1 MFKEKYISKF
11 IFVVPILFI
20 ILTSGIFT
28 FLHIKN
34 AEKNFQSDFIN
45 LKQNFLKEE
54 QLRLEPIVSS
64 INSYIKFKKAT
75 SINIVKNKIKLKV
88 DIAESLLSKHMNK
101 DLNKESLSQIK
112 TSLLSDL
119 NKINNKDTGRYFIY
133 DYSKKDNALL
143 SNTSSLSKEF
153 IFKYNELLRS
163 KKEGYIVNKEF
174 YEKNL
179 EIKELTKLTYIK
191 NFEQLKLTVSYSL
204 YLNDYEKITKKEV
217 LNRLNLMSIETYGNI
232 FTLDKNFRII
242 QNLRE
247 KMNNKKEFKY
257 IENDTDINELLWQYQ
272 KKSKADL
279 SNGKYEYIWKEIN
292 KNTYKLYV
300 FNYVDTWDWVI
311 TLSLDINN
319 ISTYLNNIKEQNELK
334 RKEII
339 KESTQIAAAFILIA
353 SILSY
358 FLSIKINQILTSY
371 QKRIESQKNALR
383 NINATLEVKV
393 VEKTN
398 QLEILNDKLKKK
410 FKDEVRKNRKKDQMV
425 YSQSKMAAMG
435 EMIGNIAHQWRQP
448 LSIISTIAS
457 GSVIKVDYKT
467 LKEDDLKKDLQKII
481 DTTKHLSSTID
492 DFRNFFIDNKE
503 VEKFDLVSLMEKN
516 INLIAASMQNNY
528 IKVITNFNSIE
539 IKAIKNELLQAVLN
553 ILNNARDSVLEQIE
567 GKRVIV
573 IDIFQ
578 EENQACIVIK
588 DSGGGIPKENLEKIF
603 QPYFTTK
610 EKSLGTGVGLYMTK
624 QILVN
629 HMNGK
634 ISVNNEE
641 FIIEDVIY
649 NGASFKISLPL
660 DNS

>member
-112 TSLLSDL
+112 ASLLSDL

-247 KMNNKKEFKY
+247 KTNNKKEFKY

-334 RKEII
+334 REEII

-553 ILNNARDSVLEQIE
+553 ILNNARDSVLEQME

>member
-28 FLHIKN
+28 FLHIQN
-34 AEKNFQSDFIN
+34 AEKNFQSNFIN

-75 SINIVKNKIKLKV
+75 SVNIVKNKIKLKV
-88 DIAESLLSKHMNK
+88 DIAESLLSKYMNK
-101 DLNKESLSQIK
+101 DLNNESLLQIK
-112 TSLLSDL
+112 TALLSDL
-119 NKINNKDTGRYFIY
+119 NKIQTSDTGRYFLN
-133 DYSKKDNALL
+133 DYSKKSNNLL
-143 SNTSSLSKEF
+143 SNTKSLSKEF
-153 IFKYNELLRS
+153 IFKYNELL
-163 KKEGYIVNKEF
+163 KTKNEGFIVNKEF

-179 EIKELTKLTYIK
+179 EIKELTKITYIK
-191 NFEQLKLTVSYSL
+191 NFEKLKLTVSYSL

-232 FTLDKNFRII
+232 FTLDKKFKII
-242 QNLRE
+242 QNLRDKKSIE
-247 KMNNKKEFKY
+247 KEFNQ
-257 IENDTDINELLWQYQ
+257 IEKDNNINELLWQYQ

-279 SNGKYEYIWKEIN
+279 SNGNYEYIWKELD
-292 KNTYKLYV
+292 KNSYKLYV
-300 FNYVDTWDWVI
+300 FNYVDTWDWII
-311 TLSLDINN
+311 TLSLDIND
-319 ISTYLNNIKEQNELK
+319 ISTFINNIKEKNEEK
-334 RKEII
+334 REEII
-339 KESTQIAAAFILIA
+339 EESIQVAAAFILVV

-358 FLSIKINQILTSY
+358 FLSIKINQILRAY
-371 QKRIESQKNALR
+371 QKRIESQKNALK

-393 VEKTN
+393 EEKTN

-410 FKDEVRKNRKKDQMV
+410 FKDEVRKNRKRDQML

-448 LSIISTIAS
+448 LSTISTLAS
-457 GSVIKVDYKT
+457 GSVIKVDYNT
-467 LKEDDLKKDLQKII
+467 LKEDDLKKDLNKII
-481 DTTKHLSSTID
+481 DTTKHLSNTID

-503 VEKFDLVSLMEKN
+503 FEKFDLVSLMEKN
-516 INLIAASMQNNY
+516 INLVNASMQNNY
-528 IKVITNFNSIE
+528 IKVITNFNKVE
-539 IKAIKNELLQAVLN
+539 IKAIKNELLQAILN
-553 ILNNARDSVLEQIE
+553 ILNNARDAVITQVE

-573 IDIFQ
+573 IDIYKQ
-578 EENQACIVIK
+578 NNQACIVIK
-588 DSGGGIPKENLEKIF
+588 DSGGGVSKENLEKIF

-610 EKSLGTGVGLYMTK
+610 EKSLGTGIGLYMTK
-624 QILVN
+624 QILVT

-641 FIIEDVIY
+641 FIIDDIIY

-660 DNS
+660 NNS

>member
-334 RKEII
+334 REEII

>member
-88 DIAESLLSKHMNK
+88 DIAESLLSKYKNK
-101 DLNKESLSQIK
+101 DLSTESLFQIK

-119 NKINNKDTGRYFIY
+119 NKIQTSDTGRYFLN
-133 DYSKKDNALL
+133 DYSKKQNSFLL
-143 SNTSSLSKEF
+143 ETNSLSKEF
-153 IFKYNELLRS
+153 IFKYNELL
-163 KKEGYIVNKEF
+163 KTKNEGFIVNKEF

-191 NFEQLKLTVSYSL
+191 NFEKLKLTVSYSL

-232 FTLDKNFRII
+232 LTLDKNFRII
-242 QNLRE
+242 QSLRE
-247 KMNNKKEFKY
+247 KQNNKKQFNQ
-257 IENDTDINELLWQYQ
+257 IEKDTAINDLLWQYQ

-279 SNGKYEYIWKEIN
+279 SNGDYEYIWKEIN
-292 KNTYKLYV
+292 KNSFKLYV
-300 FNYVDTWDWVI
+300 FNYVDTWEWVI
-311 TLSLDINN
+311 TLSLDIKD
-319 ISTYLNNIKEQNELK
+319 IAIYLNNIKEKNEIK
-334 RKEII
+334 REAII
-339 KESTQIAAAFILIA
+339 KESIQVAAAFIIIA
-353 SILSY
+353 SLLSY
-358 FLSIKINQILTSY
+358 FLSIKINQILRAY

-393 VEKTN
+393 EEKTN

-410 FKDEVRKNRKKDQMV
+410 FKDEVRKNRKRDQML

-448 LSIISTIAS
+448 LSSISTIAS
-457 GSVIKVDYKT
+457 GSVIKIDYNT
-467 LKEDDLKKDLQKII
+467 LKEEDLKKDLNKII

-516 INLIAASMQNNY
+516 INLVNASMQNNY
-528 IKVITNFNSIE
+528 IKVITNFNKVE

-553 ILNNARDSVLEQIE
+553 ILNNARDAVITQIE
-567 GKRVIV
+567 GKRIIV
-573 IDIFQ
+573 IDIYK
-578 EENQACIVIK
+578 EDNEACIVIK
-588 DSGGGIPKENLEKIF
+588 DSGGGISKENLEKIF

-624 QILVN
+624 QILVT

-641 FIIEDVIY
+641 FIIDDVIY

-660 DNS
+660 NNS

>member
-88 DIAESLLSKHMNK
+88 DIAESLLSKHINK
-101 DLNKESLSQIK
+101 DLNTERISQIK
-112 TSLLSDL
+112 ISLLSDL
-119 NKINNKDTGRYFIY
+119 NKINNKDTGRYFIN
-133 DYSKKDNALL
+133 DYSKKENSFL

-153 IFKYNELLRS
+153 IFKYNELLGV

-191 NFEQLKLTVSYSL
+191 NFEKLKLTVSYSL

-232 FTLDKNFRII
+232 FTLDKNFGII

-247 KMNNKKEFKY
+247 KQNKKIEFKD
-257 IENDTDINELLWQYQ
+257 IEKDVEINELLWQYQ

-311 TLSLDINN
+311 TLSLDISN

-334 RKEII
+334 REEII
-339 KESTQIAAAFILIA
+339 KESTQIAAAFVLVA

-358 FLSIKINQILTSY
+358 FLSIKINQILTTY

-553 ILNNARDSVLEQIE
+553 ILNNARDSVIEQIE

-573 IDIFQ
+573 IDVFK
-578 EENQACIVIK
+578 EENEACIVIK

-649 NGASFKISLPL
+649 NGASFKISLPM

>member
-1 MFKEKYISKF
+1 
-11 IFVVPILFI
+11 
-20 ILTSGIFT
+20 
-28 FLHIKN
+28 
-34 AEKNFQSDFIN
+34 
-45 LKQNFLKEE
+45 
-54 QLRLEPIVSS
+54 
-64 INSYIKFKKAT
+64 
-75 SINIVKNKIKLKV
+75 
-88 DIAESLLSKHMNK
+88 
-101 DLNKESLSQIK
+101 
-112 TSLLSDL
+112 
-119 NKINNKDTGRYFIY
+119 
-133 DYSKKDNALL
+133 
-143 SNTSSLSKEF
+143 
-153 IFKYNELLRS
+153 
-163 KKEGYIVNKEF
+163 
-174 YEKNL
+174 
-179 EIKELTKLTYIK
+179 
-191 NFEQLKLTVSYSL
+191 
-204 YLNDYEKITKKEV
+204 
-217 LNRLNLMSIETYGNI
+217 
-232 FTLDKNFRII
+232 
-242 QNLRE
+242 
-247 KMNNKKEFKY
+247 
-257 IENDTDINELLWQYQ
+257 
-272 KKSKADL
+272 
-279 SNGKYEYIWKEIN
+279 
-292 KNTYKLYV
+292 
-300 FNYVDTWDWVI
+300 
-311 TLSLDINN
+311 
-319 ISTYLNNIKEQNELK
+319 
-334 RKEII
+334 
-339 KESTQIAAAFILIA
+339 
-353 SILSY
+353 
-358 FLSIKINQILTSY
+358 
-371 QKRIESQKNALR
+371 
-383 NINATLEVKV
+383 
-393 VEKTN
+393 
-398 QLEILNDKLKKK
+398 
-410 FKDEVRKNRKKDQMV
+410 
-425 YSQSKMAAMG
+425 MG